1 LGGRARGPGGG
12 QQGDTLAAPCGREP
26 RQQPDHV
33 AGRRGQ
39 VSRSATKKSRRWRM
53 AGPHGAARG
62 TVGLRVAARERTGLR
77 VAARERTGPRMV
89 AQKALGSREA
99 ARGGHGRA

>member
-1 LGGRARGPGGG
+1 VS
-12 QQGDTLAAPCGREP
+12 PCGREP

-39 VSRSATKKSRRWRM
+39 VSRSATKKSRQWRM
-53 AGPHGAARG
+53 AGQHGAARG
-62 TVGLRVAARERTGLR
+62 TLGLR

-99 ARGGHGRA
+99 ARGGRGRA